1 MSCRAAAKRHHFHRT
16 HSLECGGVGGWRRR
30 GARCHLSAPTCR
42 TIGALL
48 DGQRALYVLTR
59 RRGANAA
66 HYIYCQATPGCEG
79 MFEQAGGPHR
89 AVLADMVYRY
99 AYRYFHLTNFSPS
112 VCPPNAQV
120 AAVLFARVVHGLVV
134 TAVPGPHDPR
144 HRPTVLAAVPRL
156 QCQAQQNSST
166 NSLATV
172 PRTSVHSCRVRLSPN
187 VSQLL
192 RRSHP
197 ALSCGR

>member
-1 MSCRAAAKRHHFHRT
+1 MSCRAAAKRHHFHRALPGVWRCGWVEET
-16 HSLECGGVGGWRRR
+16 GCSLPFERSDLQDHRGPTRRAASTICINAPEGCQRGTLYLLPGDPGVRGHVRAGWRP
-30 GARCHLSAPTCR
+30 APGCTCR
-42 TIGALL
+42 HGVQIRIHIFPSH
-48 DGQRALYVLTR
+48 D
-59 RRGANAA
+59 
-66 HYIYCQATPGCEG
+66 
-79 MFEQAGGPHR
+79 
-89 AVLADMVYRY
+89 
-99 AYRYFHLTNFSPS
+99 FSPS

-197 ALSCGR
+197 PLSCGR